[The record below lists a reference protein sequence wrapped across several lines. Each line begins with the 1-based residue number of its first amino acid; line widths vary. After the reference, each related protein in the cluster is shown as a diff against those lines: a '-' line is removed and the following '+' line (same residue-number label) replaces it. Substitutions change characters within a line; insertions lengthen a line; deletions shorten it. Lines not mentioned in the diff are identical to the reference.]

1 MFWCTPKCTA
11 NFNNKIDY
19 DITLASTC
27 ICTLILHNSL
37 LFSVICFVF
46 QIPNNIVY
54 IEQSL
59 NLFIYLLIIWR
70 LILSSKAVFIRQL
83 LTGSCIST
91 AEKISQWRVITVIL
105 FGRTCA
111 PSLLWKSWIFQE
123 FLLIFQVLTW
133 STFKSHQIEAQRFGQ
148 AVFKLMLASLSSENL
163 KVSGKSLPKIN
174 N

>member
-1 MFWCTPKCTA
+1 MKIAHFRLNVPFTIYCLKDLSKGYKIRVKTYILVFWCTPKCTA

-46 QIPNNIVY
+46 QISNNIVY

-91 AEKISQWRVITVIL
+91 AEKISQ
-105 FGRTCA
+105 
-111 PSLLWKSWIFQE
+111 
-123 FLLIFQVLTW
+123 
-133 STFKSHQIEAQRFGQ
+133 
-148 AVFKLMLASLSSENL
+148 
-163 KVSGKSLPKIN
+163 
-174 N
+174 